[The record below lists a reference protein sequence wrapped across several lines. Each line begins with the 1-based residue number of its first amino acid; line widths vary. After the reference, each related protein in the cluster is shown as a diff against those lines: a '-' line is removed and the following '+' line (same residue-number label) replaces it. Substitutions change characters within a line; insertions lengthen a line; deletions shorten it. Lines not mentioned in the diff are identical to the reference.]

1 MFRSAKYIFCKSSS
15 PVIITLREVFKEIY
29 NIVVFICN
37 LLTQQFRLFKWSE
50 GFFAVSDIIKNTRV
64 REQEKTNAR
73 MTMVWLSHTQVVW
86 TDGCSSER
94 VSKSFKRLDVFN
106 KRVSKSFERLDV
118 FIERVSKSFERM
130 DAFTKRVSKSFER
143 LDVSIERVIKPFERM
158 QIFLNEWPRSFERM
172 QISFKRVLNGIP
184 FENGKPL

>member
-1 MFRSAKYIFCKSSS
+1 MKRQ
-15 PVIITLREVFKEIY
+15 PL
-29 NIVVFICN
+29 
-37 LLTQQFRLFKWSE
+37 
-50 GFFAVSDIIKNTRV
+50 
-64 REQEKTNAR
+64 
-73 MTMVWLSHTQVVW
+73 VWLSHTQVVW

-130 DAFTKRVSKSFER
+130 DAFTKQVSKSFER
-143 LDVSIERVIKPFERM
+143 LDVFIERVIKPFERM
-158 QIFLNEWPRSFERM
+158 TQVVRTNANFF
-172 QISFKRVLNGIP
+172 QTAFKRVLNGIP

>member
-1 MFRSAKYIFCKSSS
+1 MFRIAKYIFCKSSS

-37 LLTQQFRLFKWSE
+37 LLTQRTGK
-50 GFFAVSDIIKNTRV
+50 DN
-64 REQEKTNAR
+64 R
-73 MTMVWLSHTQVVW
+73 MTVSYSSRLNGW
-86 TDGCSSER
+86 CSGER

-130 DAFTKRVSKSFER
+130 DAFTKQVSKSFER

-158 QIFLNEWPRSFERM
+158 QIFLN
-172 QISFKRVLNGIP
+172 G
-184 FENGKPL
+184 

>member
-15 PVIITLREVFKEIY
+15 PVIITLWEVFKEIY

-37 LLTQQFRLFKWSE
+37 LLTQRTGKDNRSYDCL
-50 GFFAVSDIIKNTRV
+50 I
-64 REQEKTNAR
+64 
-73 MTMVWLSHTQVVW
+73 L
-86 TDGCSSER
+86 
-94 VSKSFKRLDVFN
+94 KSFERMDVPANGWASRSNGWIVFN

-143 LDVSIERVIKPFERM
+143 LDVSVERVIKPFERM
-158 QIFLNEWPRSFERM
+158 QIFLNGWPRSFERM
-172 QISFKRVLNGIP
+172 QISFKRLSNG
-184 FENGKPL
+184 F